1 MSDQYYKVF
10 LYGSVNA
17 TGGRYDHPVEIMD
30 NSIRDMVLINPK
42 VYLAADE
49 AGSFDFTMPKNHIF
63 YDAIIPY
70 GSTIAVKEDDS
81 IIFIGRPLPPTI
93 DTWGQKTFHCEG
105 ALAFLND
112 VVLYYQEAV
121 NPITAEEY
129 FDNTL
134 TYYNMIAG
142 RPDRQF
148 LFSFANPEFQEA
160 MIYDP
165 DPWDYQ
171 TVLEFI
177 RSYLHQFVSGHF
189 YVQYIDFD
197 ELELKWFRDFDD
209 GIYYDIPGNNQP
221 VQSVINLTDIEQIG
235 CEFYTAA
242 IAKGGED
249 SDGNV
254 PYMTEPVIHETMAEK
269 YGVICKKLEYPD
281 IKVKDALEA
290 MCDSFVHGMQFETF
304 SFKVSAADQHPL
316 DSRFDQYKIL
326 QKVRVNAEQFGV
338 SVVLPISRMEISLVS
353 AVKYINVG
361 LIDTV
366 PLTISIEKNLE
377 EESQEAKETA
387 KEEAKKVKQ
396 DGNDSL
402 VIRGK
407 DGNDYEVSVDE
418 GGNLIATKI
427 PRSISISPSSAT
439 YRVGQSFDL
448 SAFTVTAHYANDE
461 TSDVTY
467 ACTYNMES
475 GYVFVENDFHKH
487 LVAMYNAGGKNL
499 TATAK
504 LTVEGIMPKTG
515 EIKINGNT
523 FYLSDWADYTAS
535 SYYGCT
541 FKSMDGKTVVFMD
554 WKLLA
559 AHPERDADFQVTRT
573 VAFASGGRNP
583 YCRAISDRK
592 YIPPDILYGAESFEW
607 SEDGVAKKEN
617 RTPIS
622 HRSATVEYN
631 GNTATIEY
639 MHFSYYY
646 TDRELYPDIDLWA
659 FLIASLY
666 FYEGYG
672 NQSQGSNDSGN
683 SESGD
688 NSESGGGGHF

>member
-30 NSIRDMVLINPK
+30 NSVRDMVLINPK

-112 VVLYYQEAV
+112 VVLYHQEAV

-249 SDGNV
+249 SDGNI

-281 IKVKDALEA
+281 IKVADALEA

-338 SVVLPISRMEISLVS
+338 SVILPISRMEISLVS

-396 DGNDSL
+396 DGNESL

-418 GGNLIATKI
+418 NGNLIATKI
-427 PRSISISPSSAT
+427 PNSIKLSPSSKE
-439 YRVGQSFDL
+439 YKVGDIL
-448 SAFTVTAHYANDE
+448 SLSDFTVTAYYGDG
-461 TSDVTY
+461 TTQDVTS
-467 ACTYNMES
+467 ASTFNLAS
-475 GYVFVENDFHKH
+475 GYVFVANDPNYQ
-487 LVAMYNAGGKNL
+487 LRATYSVGGKNYAASARL
-499 TATAK
+499 IVK
-504 LTVEGIMPKTG
+504 ENSMPKEGIIT
-515 EIKINGNT
+515 INGHDYN
-523 FYLSDWADYTAS
+523 LADWADLKIGGF
-535 SYYGCT
+535 YGYS
-541 FKSMDGKTVVFMD
+541 FVNRNGEPVVLMD
-554 WKLLA
+554 WRMKTNDPKEEIQLTNA
-559 AHPERDADFQVTRT
+559 IAI
-573 VAFASGGRNP
+573 ASGG
-583 YCRAISDRK
+583 
-592 YIPPDILYGAESFEW
+592 
-607 SEDGVAKKEN
+607 N
-617 RTPIS
+617 RTQCYCAAGGNYESPVRYQYSAIDYS
-622 HRSATVEYN
+622 ENGVLVEVRRSSTLHMHAVVSYN
-631 GNTATIEY
+631 GNTKTV
-639 MHFSYYY
+639 YY
-646 TDRELYPDIDLWA
+646 TEWSYLYTNGELYPEVDPA
-659 FLIASLY
+659 VLIAYIY
-666 FYEGYG
+666 FSEYG
-672 NQSQGSNDSGN
+672 S
-683 SESGD
+683 
-688 NSESGGGGHF
+688 